1 MQPESTSLF
10 FKEGTSDKEYHVQLE
25 TKDDGWI
32 VNFQYGRR
40 GSALNADSKTSRP
53 LPYAEAK
60 KIYDK
65 LLREKIGKG
74 YRPLGNTKSAP
85 VGQADTQQRT
95 GLACELL
102 TPIELEDVA
111 KYILDPAYWMQ
122 DKRDG
127 QRRMVQ
133 KLADGTIIGVN
144 RRGVTV
150 PLPAP
155 LHAELKNLSAR
166 TFTLD
171 GEIEGDRLVAFDLLE
186 ADGDLRKVP
195 YEERFT
201 RLLRELSQ
209 AELPSGHGLNFI
221 LPVPTWRTRA
231 EKEAGLQQLYATKA
245 EGVVFKRTKAA
256 YAAGRSGS
264 HLKFKFTATCSA
276 RVRTVNKK
284 RSVGLELLDTN
295 GTWLSIGNASVSAR
309 HDIPNVGSLVEVR
322 YLYATAGRQ
331 LYQPVYLG
339 PREDI
344 REEECSLSQ
353 LKFKKK
359 EEEEEDR

>member
-10 FKEGTSDKEYHVQLE
+10 FKEGASDKEYHVQLE
-25 TKDDGWI
+25 AKDHGWI

-40 GSALNADSKTSRP
+40 GSALKADSKISQP
-53 LPYAEAK
+53 VPYAEAK

-85 VGQADTQQRT
+85 VGQTDKLQRT

-111 KYILDPAYWMQ
+111 KYVLDPAYWMQ

-133 KLADGTIIGVN
+133 KLSDKAIIGVN
-144 RRGVTV
+144 RRGVAV

-155 LHAELKNLSAR
+155 LHAELKNLRAQ
-166 TFTLD
+166 TFVLD
-171 GEIEGDRLVAFDLLE
+171 GEIEGERLVVFDLLD
-186 ADGDLRKVP
+186 ADGDLRKTP
-195 YEERFT
+195 YEDRFT
-201 RLLRELSQ
+201 RLLLELSEVQ
-209 AELPSGHGLNFI
+209 LPSGHGLKFI
-221 LPVPTWRTRA
+221 SPVPTWRSRT
-231 EKEAGLQQLYATKA
+231 EKEVGLQQLYATKA

-264 HLKFKFTATCSA
+264 HVKFKFTATCSA
-276 RVRTVNKK
+276 RVRAVNQK

-295 GTWLSIGNASVSAR
+295 GTWFSIGNASVSAR
-309 HDIPNVGSLVEVR
+309 HDIPNVGALVEVR
-322 YLYATAGRQ
+322 YLYATAGSQ

-344 REEECSLSQ
+344 TEEECTLSQ
-353 LKFKKK
+353 LKFKK
-359 EEEEEDR
+359 EEEDV